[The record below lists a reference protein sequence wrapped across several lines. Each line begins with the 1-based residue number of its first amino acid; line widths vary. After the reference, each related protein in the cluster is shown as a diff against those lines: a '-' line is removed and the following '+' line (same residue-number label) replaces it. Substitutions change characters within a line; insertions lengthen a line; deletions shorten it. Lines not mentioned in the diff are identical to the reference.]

1 MYSECNLGKTRTY
14 AEVEG
19 NFLQNHID
27 YYIDPSSYRI
37 EPFKIFGN
45 LYYVG
50 DRKVCA
56 HLIDT
61 GDGLILFDSGYRHA
75 LHLLLESIRSLG
87 FDPSDIR
94 YIIHSHGH
102 FDHFGGSCEL
112 RRMYGCKVMM
122 SRTDTDLLREDPERA
137 LLCYAPQ
144 KYDEVCMPDIELNDN
159 DVITLGNTSIRCIL
173 TPGHTGGTMTFFFD
187 ASDGEK
193 TYKVGYMGG
202 VGFLSIYKDYCK
214 KYGLPLDMCQRL
226 KESICRVWDEPV
238 DIVIGNH
245 PNQNCT
251 IEKRLWMLENPEKN
265 PFINSEAWHIF
276 LTALEKKRLEFES
289 KGY

>member
-1 MYSECNLGKTRTY
+1 MYSECNLGKARTFD
-14 AEVEG
+14 EVEG
-19 NFLQNHID
+19 GFLQSHID
-27 YYIDPSSYRI
+27 YYLYPSDYRV

-50 DRKVCA
+50 DKKVCS

-61 GDGLILFDSGYRHA
+61 GDGLILFDTGYRHA

-94 YIIHSHGH
+94 YIIQSHGH
-102 FDHFGGSCEL
+102 FDHFGGSSEL
-112 RRMYGCKVMM
+112 RRMYGCEILM
-122 SRTDTDLLREDPERA
+122 SQADTELLRENPERA

-144 KYDEVCMPDIELNDN
+144 KYDEICMPDRELCDN
-159 DVITLGNTSIRCIL
+159 DIITLGNTSIRCIL

-187 ASDGEK
+187 ASDGKK
-193 TYKVGYMGG
+193 TYRVGYMGG

-214 KYGLPLDMCQRL
+214 KYCLPLDMCKKL
-226 KESICRVWDEPV
+226 GESIRRVWDEPV

-251 IEKRLWMLENPEKN
+251 VEKRQWMLEHPEEN
-265 PFINSEAWHIF
+265 PFINPESWHIF
-276 LTALEKKRLEFES
+276 LSALEEKRCEFS
-289 KGY
+289 AKGY